1 MKKMKL
7 TFIALALCVICA
19 EAGAQTVTV
28 PAVEALRGETVAFT
42 LNLEDGKA
50 DTYIAL
56 QFDVQFPTTGFTTTG
71 DYSISSSWK
80 NATAVIGSV
89 DANGVA
95 TIPVSSAETIT
106 GSDVDGLLTVYFTV
120 DNNVAIGSYEVT
132 LKNLWFGYG
141 TSSKDY
147 LEDDVTFYVNVV
159 ERHTIVLDETSTTA
173 PEAATGVNVRVKR
186 TIKAD
191 VWSTICL
198 PFDMTEAQVKSAFG
212 DDVELADFIG
222 IESTTD
228 ADDDDNIVSI
238 SVNFDEASAIEANHP
253 YLIKVSAPVSEF
265 SVENVNI
272 DSEEEPSV
280 DKDKLTIGS
289 GKNKQ
294 TYYNRFVGTYVANTV
309 VPNMCLF
316 LNDNK
321 FYYSTGTTKMKGFRG
336 YFDFYDVLSD
346 VEDELDVESKIRLV
360 FDSGATAI
368 NEISTPK
375 VLKGAVYNMNGQL
388 MGTDVDMNTLPK
400 GVYLV
405 DGKKVVNY

>member
-28 PAVEALRGETVAFT
+28 PTVEALRGETVAFT

-120 DNNVAIGSYEVT
+120 DNNVALGPYDVT
-132 LKNLWFGYG
+132 LTNLWFGYG

-147 LEDDVTFYVNVV
+147 LDDVTFTVNVV

-173 PEAATGVNVRVKR
+173 PEAATGVDVLVKR

-198 PFDMTEAQVKSAFG
+198 PFAMTTAQVEDAFG
-212 DDVELADFIG
+212 TLEEDVFLADFTG
-222 IESTTD
+222 VSWV
-228 ADDDDNIVSI
+228 DDNIC
-238 SVNFDEASAIEANHP
+238 VNFNDEVSAIEANHP
-253 YLIKVSAPVSEF
+253 YLIKVSDAVSEF
-265 SVENVNI
+265 VVGNVDI
-272 DSEEEPSV
+272 DPEEEPIV
-280 DKDKLTIGS
+280 ERGTR
-289 GKNKQ
+289 KNWK
-294 TYYNRFVGTYVANTV
+294 NFIGTYVANTI
-309 VPNMCLF
+309 VPDECLF
-316 LNDNK
+316 LNNNK
-321 FYYSTGTTKMKGFRG
+321 FYYSTGSTQMKGYRG
-336 YFDFYDVLSD
+336 YFDFYEVLPE
-346 VEDELDVESKIRLV
+346 VENLAKIRLV
-360 FDSGATAI
+360 FDGWSTNI
-368 NEISTPK
+368 NELSTSN
-375 VLKGAVYNMNGQL
+375 VQKGTIYNMNGQL
-388 MGTDVDMNTLPK
+388 IGTDIDINNLPK
-400 GVYLV
+400 GVYMV
-405 DGKKVVNY
+405 DGKKVAIY

>member
-1 MKKMKL
+1 MKKIR
-7 TFIALALCVICA
+7 FILALTLCALCA

-28 PAVEALRGETVAFT
+28 ADVEALPGETVAFT
-42 LNLEDGKA
+42 LNLAGGRA
-50 DTYIAL
+50 DTYIAM
-56 QFDVQFPTTGFTTTG
+56 QFDAQFPATGFSTTG

-80 NATAVIGSV
+80 NATSVIGSV

-120 DNNVAIGSYEVT
+120 DNNVTIGSYEVT

-212 DDVELADFIG
+212 NDVELADFIG
-222 IESTTD
+222 YEMPGVNEETY
-228 ADDDDNIVSI
+228 I

-253 YLIKVSAPVSEF
+253 YLIKVSNPVSEF
-265 SVENVNI
+265 TVDNVDI
-272 DSEEEPSV
+272 DPEEEPTV
-280 DKDKLTIGS
+280 AAAKRTK
-289 GKNKQ
+289 KQ
-294 TYYNRFVGTYVANTV
+294 WSEFIGTYVANTE
-309 VPNMCLF
+309 VPNLCLF

-336 YFDFYDVLSD
+336 YFDFYDALPE
-346 VEDELDVESKIRLV
+346 VEEELEAKIRLT
-360 FDSGATAI
+360 FGSGSTAI
-368 NEISTPK
+368 NEISAPK

-388 MGTDVDMNTLPK
+388 IGTDIDINSLPK
-400 GVYLV
+400 GVYMV
-405 DGKKVVNY
+405 DGKKVAIY